1 MAAGLGEQLG
11 EPASAPPA
19 GPPAPPPAVDL
30 RHDLGSMAALA
41 ALYAPYCDGINRAAR
56 LEQALELLAR
66 GRALGRRVLR
76 PQGAHDF
83 EFSWSAASSPQEAS
97 GCILRFPALPEV
109 SYTFS
114 LPTYLLVRWL
124 MDLLEAQQG
133 AGAQADLPEAF
144 WRWLLVGA
152 LPPAAAT

>member
-11 EPASAPPA
+11 QDQPQE
-19 GPPAPPPAVDL
+19 
-30 RHDLGSMAALA
+30 LGSLAALA
-41 ALYAPYCDGINRAAR
+41 ALYAPYCDGVNRAAR
-56 LEQALELLAR
+56 LEQALDLLAR
-66 GRALGRRVLR
+66 GRTGGYRTLR
-76 PQGAHDF
+76 PEGGHDF
-83 EFSWSAASSPQEAS
+83 EFSWSAGQSPQDLSA
-97 GCILRFPALPEV
+97 CILCFPALPEV

-114 LPTYLLVRWL
+114 LPTYLLVLWL

-133 AGAQADLPEAF
+133 SSTPADLPESF

>member
-11 EPASAPPA
+11 EQLGQAQALSQ
-19 GPPAPPPAVDL
+19 
-30 RHDLGSMAALA
+30 DLGSAAALV
-41 ALYAPYCDGINRAAR
+41 ALYAPYCNGVNRAAR
-56 LEQALELLAR
+56 LEQALQLMAR
-66 GRALGRRVLR
+66 GRVSGYRALR
-76 PQGAHDF
+76 PGGGHDF
-83 EFSWSAASSPQEAS
+83 EFSWSAAGSPQELS
-97 GCILRFPALPEV
+97 SCILRFPALPEV

-114 LPTYLLVRWL
+114 LPTYLLVLWL

-133 AGAQADLPEAF
+133 SSTPADLPEGF